1 MKLLYLS
8 CHSIIEYDEV
18 KLFKELGIDVFAHGA
33 YLDPKRPEDDK
44 RPSLT
49 GETDLELIDM
59 ARRNPKEK
67 MTKEFLDKFD
77 VIFFH
82 WMPAWLEANFE
93 LIKNKL
99 VIFRTNGQS
108 SPDDEILLGRYK
120 ARGVKIVRYSPIEKN
135 IPYYCGADDVIRFG
149 KDPEEYKGWTGEKER
164 VITVCQNMKA
174 RAAFC
179 NYEVFEK
186 ATEGF
191 DRKLFGPDNEASGE
205 LSGGCLSYD
214 DLKKELRENRVYFY
228 TGTKPASYTLNFI
241 EAWMTGI
248 PIVSIGSAL
257 GDPHFLPGQKTFE
270 IPFLGKSGQDFF
282 VSDDVAH
289 LRGFIKN
296 LMMRPELRQEI
307 SECGRLRAIELF
319 GIDKIRE
326 EWRKFFVEQGVLS

>member
-18 KLFKELGIDVFAHGA
+18 KLFKELGIDVFSHGA
-33 YLDPKRPEDDK
+33 YLDPQRPEDDK
-44 RPSLT
+44 RPPLD
-49 GETDLELIDM
+49 GVADLELIDM

-93 LIKNKL
+93 LIKNKI

-108 SPDDEILLGRYK
+108 SPDDEILLGRFK
-120 ARGVKIVRYSPIEKN
+120 ARGVKIVRYSPIEKG
-135 IPYYCGADDVIRFG
+135 IPYYCGEDAMIRFG

-164 VITVCQNMKA
+164 VINITQNMKA

-257 GDPHFLPGQKTFE
+257 GDPSFLPGQHSFE
-270 IPFLGKSGQDFF
+270 IPSLGKSGRDFF
-282 VSDDVAH
+282 VADDVEH
-289 LRGFIKN
+289 LRGFISS
-296 LMMRPELRQEI
+296 LMKKPELAREI
-307 SECGRLRAIELF
+307 SEAGRARAIEHF

-326 EWRKFFVEQGVLS
+326 EWRKFFVEQKVIS